1 MQHTMQTTQ
10 LHMELNTLDELAD
23 VIVCLQEH
31 LRQWNIAEETQMDL
45 KLCVMEAVQNAL
57 LHGGSETVL
66 PKAQLMWQ
74 CDAEQF
80 CFSVEDNGSGIPQDI
95 RDRDYQETLMESGRG
110 LLLMHAI
117 LDEVKFNEAGNVIT
131 GILKW

>member
-10 LHMELNTLDELAD
+10 LHMELTTLDELAD
-23 VIVCLQEH
+23 VIVCLQDH
-31 LRQWNIAEETQMDL
+31 LRQWSIAEETQMDL

-80 CFSVEDNGSGIPQDI
+80 CFSVEDNGAGIPRDI

>member
-1 MQHTMQTTQ
+1 MQRTMQTTQ
-10 LHMELNTLDELAD
+10 LHMELTTLDELAD

-80 CFSVEDNGSGIPQDI
+80 CFSVEDNGAGIPQDI

>member
-10 LHMELNTLDELAD
+10 LHMELTTLDELAD

-57 LHGGSETVL
+57 LHGGSETIL

-80 CFSVEDNGSGIPQDI
+80 CFSVEDNGAGIPQDI

>member
-10 LHMELNTLDELAD
+10 LHMELTTLDELAD
-23 VIVCLQEH
+23 VIVCLQDH

-57 LHGGSETVL
+57 LHGGSETIL

-80 CFSVEDNGSGIPQDI
+80 CFSVEDNGAGIPQDI

>member
-10 LHMELNTLDELAD
+10 LHMELTTLDELAD
-23 VIVCLQEH
+23 VIVCLQDH

-80 CFSVEDNGSGIPQDI
+80 CFSVEDNGAGIPQDI

>member
-10 LHMELNTLDELAD
+10 LHIELTTLDELAD

-80 CFSVEDNGSGIPQDI
+80 CFSVEDNGAGIPQDI

>member
-10 LHMELNTLDELAD
+10 LHMELTTLDELAD
-23 VIVCLQEH
+23 VIVCLQNH

-80 CFSVEDNGSGIPQDI
+80 CFSVEDNGAGIPQDI

>member
-1 MQHTMQTTQ
+1 MQQTMQTTQ
-10 LHMELNTLDELAD
+10 LHMELTTLDELAD
-23 VIVCLQEH
+23 VIVCLQDH

-57 LHGGSETVL
+57 LHGGSETIL

-80 CFSVEDNGSGIPQDI
+80 CFSVEDNGAGIPQDI